1 MEEEEDTVEK
11 ELGGVVME
19 EEVANVIWSERGG
32 DGGVNAGSTHGLAM
46 LELSSVEKYALLL
59 LLLFSITA
67 IFGL

>member
-1 MEEEEDTVEK
+1 M
-11 ELGGVVME
+11 VME

-32 DGGVNAGSTHGLAM
+32 DGGVNAGSTQGLAM
-46 LELSSVEKYALLL
+46 LELSSVEKYGLLL

>member
-32 DGGVNAGSTHGLAM
+32 DGGVNWHTH
-46 LELSSVEKYALLL
+46 
-59 LLLFSITA
+59 
-67 IFGL
+67 